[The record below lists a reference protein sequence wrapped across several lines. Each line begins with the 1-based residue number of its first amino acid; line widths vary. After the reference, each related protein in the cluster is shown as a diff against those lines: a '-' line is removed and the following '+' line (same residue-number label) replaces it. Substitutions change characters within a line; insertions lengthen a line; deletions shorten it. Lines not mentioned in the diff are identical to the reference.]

1 MADDTQ
7 MAKSILAHKWEF
19 DDPAW
24 DEVLYLLT
32 MAMVYLLGLTL
43 LSPRDLPWLHLA
55 WPQRPWPPLP
65 RAHLPWA
72 H

>member
-7 MAKSILAHKWEF
+7 MAKSILKNKWEF

-55 WPQRPWPPLP
+55 WPQ
-65 RAHLPWA
+65 
-72 H
+72 